1 MEKWRRLPIAKDLVN
16 VRNGRQ
22 GLKIGWSPL
31 VNIQVPPRPQ
41 GAVTQDRP
49 QRVLAETFTPR
60 TLVQQE
66 ALNENPTVCLP
77 TCISEARDITMS
89 KTWTLTS

>member
-31 VNIQVPPRPQ
+31 VNIQVPPPPQ
-41 GAVTQDRP
+41 EQ
-49 QRVLAETFTPR
+49 
-60 TLVQQE
+60 
-66 ALNENPTVCLP
+66 
-77 TCISEARDITMS
+77 
-89 KTWTLTS
+89 